1 MRVLDTDIG
10 TDVDDL
16 IALVTSWGS
25 GISFDAITT
34 VYGDT
39 SLRAAIV
46 GDAYSRAG
54 RFAPRIVAG
63 EGRALS
69 GRPVFWA
76 GHEGAALVDDPERRE
91 PADPGDAA
99 RLLASAE
106 EVLAIGPLTNL
117 AAALR
122 SGSSPATRRIVVMGG
137 DFSGAAEHN
146 VICDVAAADDVF
158 RSGAPIDVVG
168 TDQTERVR
176 LDRGVLDRLPSTPV
190 GELLR
195 GEIGRFRRFMEA
207 ESNAPHDALAVLL
220 LERPDRFE
228 MERGIVHVETAAN
241 RAGHVHFERDANGP
255 HRVVVDVDVDA
266 LREDIVSRMMLGA
279 AAG

>member
-16 IALVTSWGS
+16 IALVTGWGS
-25 GISFDAITT
+25 GMSFDAITT

-46 GDAYSRAG
+46 RDAYSRAG
-54 RFAPRIVAG
+54 RFPPRIVAG

-76 GHEGAALVDDPERRE
+76 GHEGVALIDDPEHRV
-91 PADPGDAA
+91 PADPADAA
-99 RLLASAE
+99 RLLAGADE
-106 EVLAIGPLTNL
+106 ILAIGPLTNV

-122 SGSSPATRRIVVMGG
+122 NFTGSSPAARRIVVMGG

-158 RSGAPIDVVG
+158 S
-168 TDQTERVR
+168 VR
-176 LDRGVLDRLPSTPV
+176 RAH
-190 GELLR
+190 
-195 GEIGRFRRFMEA
+195 RRRR
-207 ESNAPHDALAVLL
+207 H
-220 LERPDRFE
+220 RP
-228 MERGIVHVETAAN
+228 N
-241 RAGHVHFERDANGP
+241 RAC
-255 HRVVVDVDVDA
+255 
-266 LREDIVSRMMLGA
+266 
-279 AAG
+279 AAGPQCARPSSLDSGRRAVARRDRQVPTVHGG